1 MKTRY
6 RAEHFLPYDEERI
19 IRHLERMAKKGWL
32 LSSINKFF
40 WIYRRIEPCTLKFGV
55 TWCSGMSEYDSAPT
69 EEQQLLWDSRR
80 KSRLHLCFLLEGMHC
95 KTEI

>member
-55 TWCSGMSEYDSAPT
+55 TWCFRDV
-69 EEQQLLWDSRR
+69 
-80 KSRLHLCFLLEGMHC
+80 
-95 KTEI
+95 